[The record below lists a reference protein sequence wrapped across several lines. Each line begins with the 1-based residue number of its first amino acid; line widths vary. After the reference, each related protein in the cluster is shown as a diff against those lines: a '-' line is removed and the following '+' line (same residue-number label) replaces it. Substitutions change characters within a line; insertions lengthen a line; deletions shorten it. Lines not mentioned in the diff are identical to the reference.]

1 MMSIQNTQQITEKTD
16 PKTQRTGQKNHK
28 PEIKKVAKEMEA
40 LFVYQLLKVMRETT
54 EGMSPDNKGLGNET
68 YTGLFDMEVSRVMA
82 ERGVGIQD
90 KIVKW
95 LERNP
100 NNRIN
105 DNVSGK

>member
-1 MMSIQNTQQITEKTD
+1 MINFQNTQQITDKID
-16 PKTQRTGQKNHK
+16 SKSQRTEQKIHK

-54 EGMSPDNKGLGNET
+54 ESMSSDNKGLGNET

-90 KIVKW
+90 KIVNW

-100 NNRIN
+100 NNKKN
-105 DNVSGK
+105 DNANRK

>member
-1 MMSIQNTQQITEKTD
+1 MINFQNTQQITDKID
-16 PKTQRTGQKNHK
+16 SKSQRTEQKNHK

-54 EGMSPDNKGLGNET
+54 ESMSSDNKGLGNET

-90 KIVKW
+90 KIVNW

-100 NNRIN
+100 NNKKN
-105 DNVSGK
+105 DNAK

>member
-1 MMSIQNTQQITEKTD
+1 MINFQNTQQITDKID
-16 PKTQRTGQKNHK
+16 SKSQRTEQKNHK

-54 EGMSPDNKGLGNET
+54 ESMSSDNKGLGNET

-90 KIVKW
+90 KIVNW

-100 NNRIN
+100 NNKKN
-105 DNVSGK
+105 DNANRK

>member
-1 MMSIQNTQQITEKTD
+1 MINFQNTQQITDKID
-16 PKTQRTGQKNHK
+16 SKSQRTEQKNHK

-54 EGMSPDNKGLGNET
+54 ESMSSDNKGLGNET
-68 YTGLFDMEVSRVMA
+68 YMGLFDMEVSRVMA

-90 KIVKW
+90 KIVNW

-100 NNRIN
+100 NNKKN
-105 DNVSGK
+105 DNANRK

>member
-1 MMSIQNTQQITEKTD
+1 MINFQNTQQITDKID
-16 PKTQRTGQKNHK
+16 SKSQRTEQKNHK

-54 EGMSPDNKGLGNET
+54 ESMSSDNKGLGNET

-82 ERGVGIQD
+82 DRGVGIQD
-90 KIVKW
+90 KIVNW

-100 NNRIN
+100 NNKKN
-105 DNVSGK
+105 DNANRK